1 MSYFYYEVL
10 FISNKFKYLIYI
22 ATIMFYVCNIV
33 IVDLALHTEI
43 VLQKNHYNLET

>member
-1 MSYFYYEVL
+1 MAYFYYEVL

-22 ATIMFYVCNIV
+22 ATIMLYVGNIV

-43 VLQKNHYNLET
+43 VLQK

>member
-10 FISNKFKYLIYI
+10 FIFNKFKYLIYI
-22 ATIMFYVCNIV
+22 EKIMSFVGNIV

-43 VLQKNHYNLET
+43 VLQKYLL

>member
-22 ATIMFYVCNIV
+22 ATIMFYVWNIV

-43 VLQKNHYNLET
+43 VLQK

>member
-10 FISNKFKYLIYI
+10 FISNQFKYLIYI
-22 ATIMFYVCNIV
+22 ATIMFYVRNIV

-43 VLQKNHYNLET
+43 VLQK

>member
-22 ATIMFYVCNIV
+22 ATIMFYVRNIV
-33 IVDLALHTEI
+33 IGDLALHTEI
-43 VLQKNHYNLET
+43 VLQKELL

>member
-10 FISNKFKYLIYI
+10 FISNKFKCLIYI
-22 ATIMFYVCNIV
+22 AIIMFYVGNIV

-43 VLQKNHYNLET
+43 VLQK

>member
-22 ATIMFYVCNIV
+22 TTIMFYVGNIV

-43 VLQKNHYNLET
+43 VLQK

>member
-10 FISNKFKYLIYI
+10 FISTIFKYLIYV
-22 ATIMFYVCNIV
+22 ATIMFYVFNIV

-43 VLQKNHYNLET
+43 GLQK

>member
-1 MSYFYYEVL
+1 MSYFYYKVL

-22 ATIMFYVCNIV
+22 ATIMFYVGNIV

-43 VLQKNHYNLET
+43 ALQK

>member
-22 ATIMFYVCNIV
+22 ATIMFYMGNIV
-33 IVDLALHTEI
+33 TFDLALRTVI
-43 VLQKNHYNLET
+43 VLQK